1 MDFSAEHNGAKNK
14 TTERNKTWILQLEYS
29 SYNKCINCFGKT
41 QQKLPDL
48 KNCQPFLSGPIWI
61 FSNFLVSSSNFT
73 SSGTEWIFKGFYG
86 HFSTI
91 PSQLW
96 PPVVIACY
104 IIHPRTRHWRQ
115 LALESDEW
123 ILSTATYR
131 HPHPGQT
138 FLLFPLTNLDFLFL
152 LFFGFFNLTSLSSGV
167 GGVLRQSPCSRR
179 TRFVTCESYDTT
191 PGLFC

>member
-1 MDFSAEHNGAKNK
+1 MSRRSHLPQIIHWKHTFQNHGQIPNGLWMRTLFPDLEQFIGIIQMDFSAEHNGAKNK

-104 IIHPRTRHWRQ
+104 IIHPRTRH
-115 LALESDEW
+115 
-123 ILSTATYR
+123 
-131 HPHPGQT
+131 
-138 FLLFPLTNLDFLFL
+138 
-152 LFFGFFNLTSLSSGV
+152 
-167 GGVLRQSPCSRR
+167 
-179 TRFVTCESYDTT
+179 
-191 PGLFC
+191 